1 MTAKYFANSAKYQI
15 TLNRKEAEALA
26 YYGSSYDYLL
36 PMLKM
41 CDEPVAEFRIYV
53 DNKFTVQRD
62 LDRAALE
69 NV

>member
-1 MTAKYFANSAKYQI
+1 MTAKYLKNTGRYQI
-15 TLNRKEAEALA
+15 SLNRKEAELLA
-26 YYGSSYDYLL
+26 YYGSCYDYLI

-41 CDEPVAEFRIYV
+41 CDEPVAGFRIYV

>member
-1 MTAKYFANSAKYQI
+1 MTAKYLKNTGRYQI
-15 TLNRKEAEALA
+15 SLNRKEAELLA
-26 YYGSSYDYLL
+26 YYGSCYDYLL

-41 CDEPVAEFRIYV
+41 CDEPVTEFRIYV

>member
-1 MTAKYFANSAKYQI
+1 MTAKYLKNTGRYQI
-15 TLNRKEAEALA
+15 SLNRKEAELLA
-26 YYGSSYDYLL
+26 YYGHSYDYLI

-41 CDEPVAEFRIYV
+41 CDETVAEFRIYV

>member
-1 MTAKYFANSAKYQI
+1 MTAKYLKNTGRYQI
-15 TLNRKEAEALA
+15 SLNRKEAELLA
-26 YYGSSYDYLL
+26 YYGSCYDYLI

-69 NV
+69 NI